1 MPDLPPLTA
10 PSTPTPHDPSPETS
24 GASRET
30 SGPSPETSPTSR
42 DTGGA
47 EAAGLPPVLAGHVE
61 GHLAAARRM
70 AELVPAVEAVAD
82 LLIEAFTGGG
92 TLYTM
97 GNGGSAADAQHLTG
111 ELVGH
116 YKRDR
121 HPLPAVTL
129 TTDATVMTCIANDYA
144 YEEVF
149 ARQVQALARRGDVV
163 AAFTTSGNSPNVVE
177 ALATAQ
183 SRGAVTVLFG
193 GGDGGAAARHADHL
207 LLAPSSE
214 TPRIQEIHTL
224 MLHMISDKVDAWA
237 AA

>member
-1 MPDLPPLTA
+1 
-10 PSTPTPHDPSPETS
+10 
-24 GASRET
+24 
-30 SGPSPETSPTSR
+30 
-42 DTGGA
+42 
-47 EAAGLPPVLAGHVE
+47 
-61 GHLAAARRM
+61 M

-82 LLIEAFTGGG
+82 LLIETFTHGGI
-92 TLYTM
+92 LYTM

-111 ELVGH
+111 ELVGR

-121 HPLPAVTL
+121 RPLPAVTL
-129 TTDATVMTCIANDYA
+129 STDATVMTCIGNDYA

-149 ARQVQALARRGDVV
+149 ARQVQALARAGDVV

-177 ALATAQ
+177 ALAAAR

-193 GGDGGAAARHADHL
+193 GGAGGGVAAKHADHL

-224 MLHMISDKVDAWA
+224 MLHMI
-237 AA
+237 

>member
-1 MPDLPPLTA
+1 MPELPPMSEL
-10 PSTPTPHDPSPETS
+10 
-24 GASRET
+24 
-30 SGPSPETSPTSR
+30 
-42 DTGGA
+42 
-47 EAAGLPPVLAGHVE
+47 LAGHVE
-61 GHLAAARRM
+61 GHLAAARGM
-70 AELVPAVEAVAD
+70 AALTPAVEAAAD
-82 LLIEAFTGGG
+82 LLIDAFTRGG
-92 TLYTM
+92 TLYTL

-121 HPLPAVTL
+121 RPLPAVTL

-144 YEEVF
+144 YEDVF

-163 AAFTTSGNSPNVVE
+163 AAFTTSGNSPNVVT
-177 ALATAQ
+177 ALDAAQ
-183 SRGAVTVLFG
+183 SNGAVTVLFG
-193 GGDGGAAARHADHL
+193 GGDGGAAAKYADHL

-224 MLHMISDKVDAWA
+224 MLHMISEKLDVWA